1 MDTHPAHHVEDLSYA
16 GQGAVLVDI
25 GGDVGALVVR
35 MPADMAG
42 EEIEICP
49 AAEDRTTEHKP
60 HVAVL
65 PRPVGRAVTYSAV
78 FPALIAGQYDLY
90 RKPDGP
96 IRVTAS
102 VTGAHVSEVRWPD

>member
-1 MDTHPAHHVEDLSYA
+1 MGMYPARHGENLSYA

-25 GGDVGALVVR
+25 GGDMGALVVH

-42 EEIEICP
+42 EEIEVCP
-49 AAEDRTTEHKP
+49 AAEDRTAEHRP

-65 PRPVGRAVTYSAV
+65 PRPVSNGVAYSAV
-78 FPALIAGQYDLY
+78 FPALAAGQYDLY

-96 IRVTAS
+96 VRLTAS
-102 VTGAHVSEVRWPD
+102 VTGGHVGEVCWPD

>member
-1 MDTHPAHHVEDLSYA
+1 MMGHHHGEDLSYA

-25 GGDVGALVVR
+25 GEDVGALVVY
-35 MPADMAG
+35 MPDDMAG

-49 AAEDRTTEHKP
+49 ATADRTAEHRP

-65 PRPVGRAVTYSAV
+65 PRPIGNTVAYSAV
-78 FPALIAGQYDLY
+78 FPALSAGDYELY

-96 IRVTAS
+96 VRLTAS
-102 VTGAHVSEVRWPD
+102 VMGAQVSEVRWPA

>member
-1 MDTHPAHHVEDLSYA
+1 MTGHVEDLSYA

-25 GGDVGALVVR
+25 GQDVGALVVH
-35 MPADMAG
+35 MPAEMAG

-49 AAEDRTTEHKP
+49 VSADRASAHRP

-65 PRPVGRAVTYSAV
+65 ARPVGSGVAYSAV
-78 FPALIAGQYDLY
+78 FPALTAGRYDLY

-96 IRVTAS
+96 VRLTAS
-102 VTGAHVSEVRWPD
+102 VIGAQVSEVHWPD

>member
-1 MDTHPAHHVEDLSYA
+1 MREDLSYA

-25 GGDVGALVVR
+25 GEDVGALVVH
-35 MPADMAG
+35 MPAEMVG

-49 AAEDRTTEHKP
+49 ASADRTAEHRP

-65 PRPVGRAVTYSAV
+65 ARPVGNGVAYSAV
-78 FPALIAGQYDLY
+78 FPALTAGRYDLH

-96 IRVTAS
+96 VRLTAS
-102 VTGAHVSEVRWPD
+102 VTGAHVNEVHWPA

>member
-1 MDTHPAHHVEDLSYA
+1 MTHHDEDLSYA

-25 GGDVGALVVR
+25 GEDVGALVVH
-35 MPADMAG
+35 MPAEMAG

-49 AAEDRTTEHKP
+49 ASADRTGEHRP

-65 PRPVGRAVTYSAV
+65 PRPVSHGVAYSAV
-78 FPALIAGQYDLY
+78 FPALTAGHYDLY

-96 IRVTAS
+96 VRLTAS
-102 VTGAHVSEVRWPD
+102 VTGAHVNEVRWPD

>member
-1 MDTHPAHHVEDLSYA
+1 MGTHPAHHCEDLSYA

-25 GGDVGALVVR
+25 GDEVGALVVH
-35 MPADMAG
+35 MPAAMAG

-49 AAEDRTTEHKP
+49 AAADRTAEHRP

-65 PRPVGRAVTYSAV
+65 PRPVGNGVAYSAV
-78 FPALIAGQYDLY
+78 FPALTAGHYHLY

-96 IRVTAS
+96 VRLTAS
-102 VTGAHVSEVRWPD
+102 VTCAHVSDVCWPD

>member
-1 MDTHPAHHVEDLSYA
+1 MDAHPAHHGEDLSYA

-25 GGDVGALVVR
+25 GQDVGALVVH

-49 AAEDRTTEHKP
+49 AAEDRTAEHRP

-65 PRPVGRAVTYSAV
+65 PRPVGNGVAYSAV
-78 FPALIAGQYDLY
+78 FPALAAGQYDLY

-96 IRVTAS
+96 VRLTAS
-102 VTGAHVSEVRWPD
+102 VTGAQVSEVRWPD